1 MREAAQQVLNGIF
14 LGSIYAVF
22 AVGYTLVFGVLDVLN
37 LAHSAVFMLGA
48 VGAFALV
55 GLHGWPFWLG
65 AIAAVAGSAFLG
77 VVIEY
82 VALRPL
88 RRRGAP
94 PIAALI
100 TTIGLA
106 LILVAVIEQSR
117 GHNVLSWL
125 WHDGANSVRFPSG
138 SVPAGVWKL
147 AGLQVPEVKVL
158 ILLVSLVMMGGLQ
171 YLVRGTQAGRAMRAV
186 AENERAARLVGID
199 VNRLILATLAASSAL
214 AGLAGILYGAAIS
227 DISPYIG
234 RDQVELRG
242 LAVIVLG
249 GMGSVTGSIVGGYL
263 LGVVEV
269 LTLLWWGTNVR
280 AAVAFML
287 LFAILVVRPQGLFGS
302 NVRERV

>member
-1 MREAAQQVLNGIF
+1 MKDVAQQFLNGIF

-48 VGAFALV
+48 VFAYSLTA
-55 GLHGWPFWLG
+55 LHGWPF
-65 AIAAVAGSAFLG
+65 AAAAVAAVAGAGVMG
-77 VVIEY
+77 VVIEFL
-82 VALRPL
+82 ALRPL

-106 LILVAVIEQSR
+106 LILVALIEQAR
-117 GHNVLSWL
+117 AGGALSWL
-125 WHDGANSVRFPSG
+125 WRDGANSVRLPPH
-138 SVPAGVWKL
+138 SVPNTVWRL
-147 AGLQVPEVKVL
+147 
-158 ILLVSLVMMGGLQ
+158 GGLDIPEIKVVILAVA
-171 YLVRGTQAGRAMRAV
+171 LVLMVVLGWVVRSTQAGRALRAV

-199 VNRLILATLAASSAL
+199 VNRLVLITLIASSAL
-214 AGLAGILYGAAIS
+214 AGLAGILYGSAIS

-269 LTLLWWGTNVR
+269 MSLLWWGTNVR
-280 AAVAFML
+280 AAIAFTL
-287 LFAILVVRPQGLFGS
+287 LFVVLVVRPQGLFGS
-302 NVRERV
+302 TVRERV